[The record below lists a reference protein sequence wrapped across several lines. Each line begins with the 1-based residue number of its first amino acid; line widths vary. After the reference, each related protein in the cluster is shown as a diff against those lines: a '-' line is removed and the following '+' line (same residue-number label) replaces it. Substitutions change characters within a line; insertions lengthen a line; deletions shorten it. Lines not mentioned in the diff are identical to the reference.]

1 MPLSRR
7 QKLIM
12 AVGGALFGN
21 NAAARQSK
29 ALVEFRAGKMT
40 FNTTSKMVSPD
51 KRKGMLSVL
60 QADDQLM
67 HLQWKDRGTGTVEDD
82 LIIFPDD
89 VEFKAVPA
97 CTTGRVFV
105 LKFKTSNKRMFF
117 WMQEPKADK
126 DEELCKKVNEN
137 LNNPPAPGSARAG
150 GGSGAGLPGGLPA
163 GLDFNNLGDSELQ
176 NLLNNM
182 SQQQLMQLFGGSLGG
197 GNASGLASLLGG
209 AGGPRVRQAR
219 AGANAAR
226 TADQVARDPPLEG
239 LAAQM
244 QQAAGASTGGRARTG
259 TEGSGTGA
267 APTVPVPA
275 PAPGGAGQ
283 SATPIQLSDLQS
295 ILSNIQ
301 VPPGGEA
308 ISAGSTGP
316 SVDLSTALTGE
327 ALQPILSQE
336 GFLDK
341 VKAFLP
347 AGEEEGKEV
356 TAADLK
362 GTVQSPQFQQAVSMF
377 SMALQSGQIAP
388 LVREFGL
395 GDEAVAAATQG
406 DMGAFVKALQKEK
419 AGDGKD
425 APEDM
430 ALD

>member
-1 MPLSRR
+1 MGLRDLPPKCNRL
-7 QKLIM
+7 L
-12 AVGGALFGN
+12 V
-21 NAAARQSK
+21 
-29 ALVEFRAGKMT
+29 LVEELAQELKDLGREQ
-40 FNTTSKMVSPD
+40 
-51 KRKGMLSVL
+51 L
-60 QADDQLM
+60 QLYQCLPQL
-67 HLQWKDRGTGTVEDD
+67 
-82 LIIFPDD
+82 
-89 VEFKAVPA
+89 
-97 CTTGRVFV
+97 
-105 LKFKTSNKRMFF
+105 
-117 WMQEPKADK
+117 
-126 DEELCKKVNEN
+126 
-137 LNNPPAPGSARAG
+137 
-150 GGSGAGLPGGLPA
+150 
-163 GLDFNNLGDSELQ
+163 
-176 NLLNNM
+176 
-182 SQQQLMQLFGGSLGG
+182 
-197 GNASGLASLLGG
+197 
-209 AGGPRVRQAR
+209 
-219 AGANAAR
+219 
-226 TADQVARDPPLEG
+226 LEG
-239 LAAQM
+239 L
-244 QQAAGASTGGRARTG
+244 
-259 TEGSGTGA
+259 
-267 APTVPVPA
+267 P
-275 PAPGGAGQ
+275 Q

-308 ISAGSTGP
+308 IGAGSSGP

-419 AGDGKD
+419 AGDGGDGKD

>member
-1 MPLSRR
+1 M
-7 QKLIM
+7 
-12 AVGGALFGN
+12 G
-21 NAAARQSK
+21 
-29 ALVEFRAGKMT
+29 
-40 FNTTSKMVSPD
+40 
-51 KRKGMLSVL
+51 
-60 QADDQLM
+60 
-67 HLQWKDRGTGTVEDD
+67 
-82 LIIFPDD
+82 
-89 VEFKAVPA
+89 
-97 CTTGRVFV
+97 
-105 LKFKTSNKRMFF
+105 
-117 WMQEPKADK
+117 
-126 DEELCKKVNEN
+126 
-137 LNNPPAPGSARAG
+137 
-150 GGSGAGLPGGLPA
+150 
-163 GLDFNNLGDSELQ
+163 GDSELQ

-197 GNASGLASLLGG
+197 GNASGLACLLGG

-219 AGANAAR
+219 AGANTSRSQDQAAR
-226 TADQVARDPPLEG
+226 EPPLEG

-244 QQAAGASTGGRARTG
+244 QQLQAAGAGSRSRTG
-259 TEGSGTGA
+259 TEGSAGTGS

-301 VPPGGEA
+301 VPPSGEA
-308 ISAGSTGP
+308 IGAGGSGGP
-316 SVDLSTALTGE
+316 SVDLSTAMTGE

-425 APEDM
+425 APEAPEDM

>member
-1 MPLSRR
+1 
-7 QKLIM
+7 
-12 AVGGALFGN
+12 
-21 NAAARQSK
+21 
-29 ALVEFRAGKMT
+29 
-40 FNTTSKMVSPD
+40 
-51 KRKGMLSVL
+51 
-60 QADDQLM
+60 
-67 HLQWKDRGTGTVEDD
+67 
-82 LIIFPDD
+82 
-89 VEFKAVPA
+89 
-97 CTTGRVFV
+97 
-105 LKFKTSNKRMFF
+105 MFF

-219 AGANAAR
+219 AGANTSRSQDQAAR
-226 TADQVARDPPLEG
+226 EPPLEG
-239 LAAQM
+239 SA
-244 QQAAGASTGGRARTG
+244 
-259 TEGSGTGA
+259 GTGS

-275 PAPGGAGQ
+275 PAPVGAGQ

-308 ISAGSTGP
+308 IGAGGSGGP
-316 SVDLSTALTGE
+316 SVDLSTAMTSE

-406 DMGAFVKALQKEK
+406 DMGAFVKALQKDK
-419 AGDGKD
+419 ASGDGDGKD

>member
-1 MPLSRR
+1 LIHFYKR

-89 VEFKAVPA
+89 VEFKAVAA

-219 AGANAAR
+219 AGANTAR
-226 TADQVARDPPLEG
+226 TADQ
-239 LAAQM
+239 
-244 QQAAGASTGGRARTG
+244 AAGAGSGGRARTG
-259 TEGSGTGA
+259 AEGSGTGA

-301 VPPGGEA
+301 VPPGGEG
-308 ISAGSTGP
+308 IGAGSSGP

-406 DMGAFVKALQKEK
+406 DMGAFVKALQKDK

>member
-1 MPLSRR
+1 M
-7 QKLIM
+7 
-12 AVGGALFGN
+12 G
-21 NAAARQSK
+21 
-29 ALVEFRAGKMT
+29 
-40 FNTTSKMVSPD
+40 
-51 KRKGMLSVL
+51 KGMLSVL

-67 HLQWKDRGTGTVEDD
+67 HLQWKDRTTGTIEDD

-117 WMQEPKADK
+117 WMQEPKVDK
-126 DEELCKKVNEN
+126 DEELCKKVNE
-137 LNNPPAPGSARAG
+137 
-150 GGSGAGLPGGLPA
+150 
-163 GLDFNNLGDSELQ
+163 DFNNLGDSELQ

-219 AGANAAR
+219 AGANTAR

-244 QQAAGASTGGRARTG
+244 QQAAGAGAGGRTRTG
-259 TEGSGTGA
+259 AEGSGTGA

-308 ISAGSTGP
+308 IGAGSSGP

-356 TAADLK
+356 TAADPK

-406 DMGAFVKALQKEK
+406 DMGAFVKALQKDK

>member
-89 VEFKAVPA
+89 VEFKAVAA

-209 AGGPRVRQAR
+209 AGGPRVR
-219 AGANAAR
+219 
-226 TADQVARDPPLEG
+226 QVARDPPLEG

-406 DMGAFVKALQKEK
+406 DMGAFVKALQKDK